1 LAACRSGVSA
11 VAVEAFM
18 DDAGK
23 PSKQLTQ
30 LLETDVGIRCAK
42 KDSLQQF
49 VLLRHEKR
57 LYHRGLMRVKE
68 NDGAA

>member
-1 LAACRSGVSA
+1 
-11 VAVEAFM
+11 M